1 MSRWGGVMGRNA
13 QLIRQ
18 WAILKQIEHN
28 RWTTISDLAD
38 HHVVSTKTIRRDL
51 AALMEAGFPLYD
63 ERYDGK
69 VYWRLNE
76 EHKGL
81 PLASFSLS
89 ETAALYFSKKVLINL
104 AAPPFSNDI
113 ESAFKKIESALPEKN
128 IEFLNNFDSMITVR
142 ADAPKDFDQHKGTI
156 RTLMEATSEG
166 NRLRMYYYSV
176 HSQKKKS
183 YTVHPYRLLYFRSGL
198 YLFAY
203 VEEYQQIRTF
213 AVERI
218 ERIEKLADHFEK
230 PADFTV
236 ENYLGEAFGVIKEEA
251 SDVEV
256 IFGADV
262 AEYVR
267 SRVWHASQQVREIG
281 GGRINLK
288 MRAGGE
294 YELASWILSFGPS
307 ATVVAPERL
316 RRRVESD
323 LARAMENYR
332 MEKTVVTPGK
342 AKKVEIKK
350 AAASV
355 SRR

>member
-1 MSRWGGVMGRNA
+1 MGRNA

-28 RWTTISDLAD
+28 HWTTISDLAE

-63 ERYDGK
+63 ERYEGK

-76 EHKGL
+76 EYKGL
-81 PLASFSLS
+81 PLASLSLS
-89 ETAALYFSKKVLINL
+89 EIAALYFSKKVLINL

-128 IEFLNNFDSMITVR
+128 VEFLDSLDSMISVR
-142 ADAPKDFDQHKGTI
+142 ADAPKDLDQHKGTI
-156 RTLMEATSEG
+156 RSLMDAIGEE
-166 NRLRMYYYSV
+166 LRIRMNYYSV
-176 HSQKKKS
+176 HSQKRKS
-183 YTVHPYRLLYFRSGL
+183 YTVHPYRLMYFRSGL

-218 ERIEKLADHFEK
+218 ESIEKLGDHFEK

-236 ENYLGEAFGVIKEEA
+236 ENYLGSAFGVIKEEP
-251 SDVEV
+251 SDVEIV
-256 IFGADV
+256 FGADV

-267 SRVWHASQQVREIG
+267 SRVWHPSQQVREVG
-281 GGRINLK
+281 GGRITLK
-288 MRAGGE
+288 MHVGGE
-294 YELASWILSFGPS
+294 FELASWVLSFGAS
-307 ATVVAPERL
+307 ATVVGPERL
-316 RRRVESD
+316 RRRVETD
-323 LARAMENYR
+323 LARAAENYR
-332 MEKTVVTPGK
+332 TEKTVVTPGK
-342 AKKVEIKK
+342 AKKVEMKK
-350 AAASV
+350 ATATAT
-355 SRR
+355 RRG